1 MSIKANGFTLRYLNK
16 KQIGELDFVVQ
27 QNGEVIPI
35 EIKSGKNYKSHA
47 AIDNALNIRDWKL
60 NKGIVFCRDNTQ
72 ITEKTTYFP
81 WYLVMFFKPS
91 NPLQPNIVDIDLSV
105 LQ

>member
-1 MSIKANGFTLRYLNK
+1 MNIKANGFTLRYLNK
-16 KQIGELDFVVQ
+16 RQIGELDFVVQ

-47 AIDNALNIRDWKL
+47 AIDNALNVRDWKL
-60 NKGIVFCRDNTQ
+60 NKGIVFCMDNIQ
-72 ITEKTTYFP
+72 KAEKVTYFP

-91 NPLQPNIVDIDLSV
+91 ELTQPTLVDIDLSG